1 MSKTGV
7 AIGAFVVG
15 AAAGAI
21 AGLLYAPKSGRETRA
36 LVADKAQDAWGATQE
51 FSKSAGVRVN
61 EIGSTVSNKG
71 KEVVSQVRP
80 VFEEK
85 NDELKAKI
93 DVARKRIAA
102 QVNKNANG
110 AHDAIAAG
118 IPVAVQAVSDAN
130 DAALDALGNA
140 AEAISGDGIE
150 DASKA

>member
-51 FSKSAGVRVN
+51 FSKNASVRVN
-61 EIGSTVSNKG
+61 EIGATVSSKG
-71 KEVVSQVRP
+71 KEVASQVRP

-102 QVNKNANG
+102 QVSKNASG

-118 IPVAVQAVSDAN
+118 IPVAVQAVSNAN
-130 DAALDALGNA
+130 DAALDAIGNA
-140 AEAISGDGIE
+140 ADAISGDDKE
-150 DASKA
+150 AKSKS